1 MANRSVYLESGLR
14 QRHTKVGAIRH
25 LHDIPS
31 TPPVLH
37 HNLRPSWKSQKQQQ
51 KEKKKRWR
59 KTQRHYRRCV
69 PGCQVA
75 PATAP
80 IVRCQSLSNIG
91 HPSNPLQW
99 QWGGLAAIHAT
110 YIIRHCPLL
119 PGPKRWLLSQSFLCS
134 TKACFAGVHLHK
146 GREIRIYSLHQFGFG
161 HAEL

>member
-1 MANRSVYLESGLR
+1 MANRSVCLESGLM
-14 QRHTKVGAIRH
+14 QRHTKMEPFVTFT
-25 LHDIPS
+25 
-31 TPPVLH
+31 TPPPHRQCFASISVQAGKVR
-37 HNLRPSWKSQKQQQ
+37 NSSRKRR
-51 KEKKKRWR
+51 KKRWR

-75 PATAP
+75 PATAH

-119 PGPKRWLLSQSFLCS
+119 PGPKRCLLSQRFLCS

-146 GREIRIYSLHQFGFG
+146 GREIRIYSLH
-161 HAEL
+161 